1 MCPTN
6 ERERMGNSYD
16 VIVIGAGPAG
26 EHCAGHLADGGLK
39 VAIVER
45 ELLGGE
51 CDYWA
56 CIPSKTLLRP
66 GEALQ
71 AAREAPGA
79 REAVGG
85 DVDAGSAFE
94 WRNFM
99 TSNWDDTAKEEW
111 PRSKGMDILRGE
123 GTITGPGRVAVDG
136 AEHSCEH
143 IVVATGS
150 DPVIPPIDGLREL
163 EGIWTNR
170 EVTGM
175 TEVPKRLLVLGGGPV
190 GAEMGQACMRLG
202 SSSVTLVEGMDHL
215 LPREPKPLGD
225 GLGEALAA
233 EGIELHFGQHASAA
247 RKDGDDYVLE
257 FPDGSELRGDRLL
270 VATGRTPQMEGLGL
284 ENVDIE
290 AGKHGVNVDG
300 RMKAGDRVWAIG
312 DVTGI
317 WPLTY
322 VGKYQGRVAAAN
334 ILGRERQAN
343 YDAVPRVVFTDPQA
357 ASVGAAEGAAEVSVP
372 IRSNPR
378 LSTYTREYDQ
388 KIGFLTLVSDGKRLT
403 GAYALGPEA
412 GEWLQQAT
420 LAIRAEVPLEVVA
433 DTIQPFPS
441 FSEMFLSALTE
452 LGTKVPA
459 AAAA

>member
-1 MCPTN
+1 MS
-6 ERERMGNSYD
+6 NSYD

-26 EHCAGHLADGGLK
+26 EHCAGHLADAGLK

-85 DVDAGSAFE
+85 DIDAGSAFE
-94 WRNFM
+94 WRTFM
-99 TSNWDDTAKEEW
+99 TSNWEDTAKEEW
-111 PRSKGMDILRGE
+111 QRSKGMDILRGE
-123 GTITGPGRVAVDG
+123 GTITGPGRVTVDG
-136 AEHSCEH
+136 AEHSCDH

-163 EGIWTNR
+163 GGIWTNR
-170 EVTGM
+170 EVTAM
-175 TEVPKRLLVLGGGPV
+175 TEVPKRLLILGGGPV

-225 GLGEALAA
+225 GLGQALAA
-233 EGIELHFGQHASAA
+233 EGLELHFGQHASAA

-270 VATGRTPQMEGLGL
+270 VATGRAARMEGLGL

-290 AGKHGVNVDG
+290 AGKHGVKVDG

-334 ILGRERQAN
+334 ILGHERHAN

-357 ASVGAAEGAAEVSVP
+357 ASVGAAEGEVEVSVP
-372 IRSNPR
+372 ITSTAR
-378 LSTYTREYDQ
+378 LSTYTREYDE

-403 GAYALGPEA
+403 GASALGPEA

-441 FSEMFLSALTE
+441 FSEMFLFALTE

>member
-1 MCPTN
+1 MN
-6 ERERMGNSYD
+6 GSYD

-85 DVDAGSAFE
+85 DIDAGSAFE

-170 EVTGM
+170 EVTAM
-175 TEVPKRLLVLGGGPV
+175 TEVPKRLVVLGGGPV
-190 GAEMGQACMRLG
+190 GAEMAQACMRLG
-202 SSSVTLVEGMDHL
+202 SSSVALVEGMDHL
-215 LPREPKPLGD
+215 LPREPKALGD
-225 GLGEALAA
+225 ALGQALSREGL
-233 EGIELHFGQHASAA
+233 ELHFGQHASAA
-247 RKDGDDYVLE
+247 HKDGDHYVLE

-270 VATGRTPQMEGLGL
+270 VATGRTPRMEGLGL
-284 ENVDIE
+284 ENVDVE
-290 AGKHGVNVDG
+290 AGKRGIEVDG
-300 RMKAGDRVWAIG
+300 RMKAADGVWAVG

-357 ASVGAAEGAAEVSVP
+357 ASVGAAEGEVEVSVP
-372 IRSNPR
+372 ITSTAR
-378 LSTYTREYDQ
+378 LSTYTREYDE
-388 KIGFLTLVSDGKRLT
+388 KIGFLTLVSDGRRLI

-441 FSEMFLSALTE
+441 FSEIFLFALTE